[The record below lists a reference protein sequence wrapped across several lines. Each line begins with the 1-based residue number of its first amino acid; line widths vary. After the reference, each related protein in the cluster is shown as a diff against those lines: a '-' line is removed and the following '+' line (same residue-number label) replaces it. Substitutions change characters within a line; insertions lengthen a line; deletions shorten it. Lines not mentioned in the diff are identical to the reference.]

1 MSSSEDLKNDPYFKD
16 MTKEEKAYAL
26 EEILNDEIDKEIK
39 ECIERGEINHTTGGA
54 IIYGKLTKEEKEFW
68 E

>member
-26 EEILNDEIDKEIK
+26 EEILNDEI
-39 ECIERGEINHTTGGA
+39 NHTTSSA